1 MEVARQVT
9 GESDNQTAI
18 AKFRAK
24 LNSSESY
31 FNAEPIPKNESDK
44 EAHKK
49 CSDIEGAKKYCPKRW
64 AALEL
69 WMAESRK
76 ASLVVLTIACSCE
89 GLLYYIDRKALLENT
104 PLVKCMQNYIRDSS
118 GVSSIS
124 SCTSQDIYDF
134 TDIMFDLTLYLNFL
148 VCVRNI
154 FKSSMSD
161 VLGNLR

>member
-1 MEVARQVT
+1 MEVAKQVT

-18 AKFRAK
+18 TKFRAK

-64 AALEL
+64 AAFEL

-76 ASLVVLTIACSCE
+76 VSVVVLIVGCTCE
-89 GLLYYIDRKALLENT
+89 WSFIGSEVNK
-104 PLVKCMQNYIRDSS
+104 
-118 GVSSIS
+118 
-124 SCTSQDIYDF
+124 
-134 TDIMFDLTLYLNFL
+134 
-148 VCVRNI
+148 
-154 FKSSMSD
+154 
-161 VLGNLR
+161 

>member
-64 AALEL
+64 AAFEL

-76 ASLVVLTIACSCE
+76 ASVIVL
-89 GLLYYIDRKALLENT
+89 IDSKFHRVGEVAKKAWFRIVFFVLN
-104 PLVKCMQNYIRDSS
+104 
-118 GVSSIS
+118 
-124 SCTSQDIYDF
+124 CTGSQ
-134 TDIMFDLTLYLNFL
+134 
-148 VCVRNI
+148 
-154 FKSSMSD
+154 
-161 VLGNLR
+161 